1 MILAACDVLSEDI
14 ADEFAAVDL
23 GDARREERLRRVAG
37 HLFAAPQA
45 SIAGACGGWDETQG
59 AYRLL
64 HGRKVTPAAI
74 LRPHQEMVLERARS
88 QRTVLVVQ
96 DTSEIDF
103 TSMKTMAGP
112 GPLNDEG
119 RRGFFLHSLYALSDS
134 GLPLGVLEARLWA
147 REDETFRQTQTRKQK
162 PIEEKESYRWVEG
175 YQRTQEMAQRLPQCE
190 VISMSDREG
199 DIYEVFAAWAQ
210 AAEAGGPRAHW
221 IIRGQQNRALEGLEG
236 DTPERL
242 LSALGRAPEL
252 GTIEFEVKARRGRK
266 KRAGTTVAVERR
278 ARLVRQRLRALHIT
292 PRVPFRRGQ
301 KLAPVSFWAVLAEEI
316 DPPAGEEPL
325 CWLLLT
331 SLEVTTL
338 EAAQRVVALYLRRWD
353 IEVFHRVLKTGCRV
367 EQIQLKEEQA
377 VRNCLTLYLIIA
389 WRLLYL
395 LHLGRQCPQL
405 PCGVVFAE
413 AEWQAACTVAAAK
426 KFAGYKKGQA
436 LREPSLGEFLALVA
450 RFGGHL
456 GRRKDKPPGAQAL
469 WRGLARVRDFACT
482 WQAIYQS

>member
-1 MILAACDVLSEDI
+1 LSDDI

-23 GDARREERLRRVAG
+23 GDVRREKRLCRVAG
-37 HLFAAPQA
+37 RLFAAPQA
-45 SIAGACGGWDETQG
+45 SIAGACGGWEETQA

-64 HGRKVTPAAI
+64 HGGKVTPAAI
-74 LRPHQEMVLERARS
+74 LAPHQGLVLARARE
-88 QRTVLVVQ
+88 QATVLVVQ

-103 TSMKTMAGP
+103 TSMKTMEGR

-119 RRGFFLHSLYALSDS
+119 RRGFFLHSLYVLSAS
-134 GLPLGVLEARLWA
+134 GLPLGILEAKLWA
-147 REDETFRQTQTRKQK
+147 RADESFRQTQTRKQK

-175 YQRTQEMAQRLPQCE
+175 YQRTQDLAQELPQCE
-190 VISMSDREG
+190 VISVSDREG

-210 AAEAGGPRAHW
+210 AGEAGGPRAHW
-221 IIRGQQNRALEGLEG
+221 IIRGQQNRALEAMESEA
-236 DTPERL
+236 PERL

-252 GTIEFEVKARRGRK
+252 GTIEFEVKARQGRK
-266 KRAGTTVAVERR
+266 KRAGTSVAVKRS
-278 ARLVRQRLRALHIT
+278 ARVVRQRLRALCIT

-301 KLAPVSFWAVLAEEI
+301 KMAPVSFWAVLAEEI

-331 SLEVTTL
+331 SLEVTTP
-338 EAAQRVVALYLRRWD
+338 ETAQRVVALYLRRWD

-377 VRNCLTLYLIIA
+377 VRNCLMLYLIIA

-413 AEWQAACTVAAAK
+413 AEWKAACMVAAAK
-426 KFAGYKKGQA
+426 KFTGYKKGPPWQ
-436 LREPSLGEFLALVA
+436 EPKLGEFLALVA

-456 GRRKDKPPGAQAL
+456 GRRSDKPPGAQAL
-469 WRGLARVRDFACT
+469 WQGLARVRDFAFV
-482 WQAIYQS
+482 WQAIHQS